1 MSMKLNPPDFSS
13 KSYEQYRLE
22 LSAWEKIT
30 NLDKKKQ
37 AIAIALSLPE
47 NDKTAIRQRVFEE
60 LSLDELGGDDG
71 LAKLMTFLDV
81 KLGKDDLAD
90 SLEKFEDFDDFT
102 RKDDQLVSD
111 FITQFD
117 QKYNRIVKK
126 GMKLPPEILAF
137 QLLKRAKITGEE
149 KMLVLTGMDYGK
161 KEELFEQAKKSLK
174 KFKGA
179 EPCGGGGA
187 VAGAAVTVK
196 REPTLINEDAYIA
209 GYRMV
214 PFDRNIGRGRF
225 WNPQYRGKGSA
236 ASGST
241 QRKVNPP
248 GKDGRPLTCR
258 ACGSFR
264 HMLTDCPDSWEN
276 QKKKS
281 AHQGNVLENE
291 VLNTAVLFTGDEK
304 DDVIRLGV
312 ESRFCAG

>member
-1 MSMKLNPPDFSS
+1 M
-13 KSYEQYRLE
+13 
-22 LSAWEKIT
+22 
-30 NLDKKKQ
+30 
-37 AIAIALSLPE
+37 
-47 NDKTAIRQRVFEE
+47 
-60 LSLDELGGDDG
+60 
-71 LAKLMTFLDV
+71 
-81 KLGKDDLAD
+81 
-90 SLEKFEDFDDFT
+90 
-102 RKDDQLVSD
+102 
-111 FITQFD
+111 
-117 QKYNRIVKK
+117 
-126 GMKLPPEILAF
+126 
-137 QLLKRAKITGEE
+137 LL
-149 KMLVLTGMDYGK
+149 LTVMDYGK
-161 KEELFEQAKKSLK
+161 KEELYEQAKKSLK

-312 ESRFCAG
+312 ESRFCAVLDSACSSTVCGEEWMRSFLENLDSDQRLKVNKRPGLKTFRFGGGEVLKSKGVYEIPVTLAGNKVTIAADVVESDIPLLLSAETMRAAKIKLDLENDTAEIFGTVVALNHTSAGHYCVPIDNVQTHSIESVCAVKLGELTETERA